1 MQKML
6 SSSSFVV
13 PALPAPPSSPRQRGI
28 WNLNKNYQQ
37 TEAESTNSESAKDVK
52 ACLYDKHMEAER
64 KTREALHYGTKI
76 PSHELQT
83 GLQITLVSQT
93 DWDIGDVPHK
103 MQNFYT
109 SNEL

>member
-1 MQKML
+1 MQLLDCLDLLPNNPKNAL
-6 SSSSFVV
+6 LKQLCGFSSTGASSKK
-13 PALPAPPSSPRQRGI
+13 
-28 WNLNKNYQQ
+28 NLNK
-37 TEAESTNSESAKDVK
+37 AESANSESARDIK
-52 ACLYDKHMEAER
+52 ACLYDEHMETEC